1 MIWAAIKC
9 NTSVSHY
16 VKYVMQNNYNSFL
29 LQRAISLE
37 YLVWYVFCSIRQNAE
52 LAKLRQD
59 CIRLNKELTE
69 KNEALQAE
77 EQLKKS
83 LESKAA
89 MAEKQLAQ
97 LQVWSPPCS
106 LLLFLSK
113 SLHQKW
119 KEISLIKDLKM
130 PLIFLKCLAAW
141 ALASLV
147 FC

>member
-1 MIWAAIKC
+1 
-9 NTSVSHY
+9 
-16 VKYVMQNNYNSFL
+16 MQNNYNPFL

-37 YLVWYVFCSIRQNAE
+37 YLVYVFCSIRQNAE
-52 LAKLRQD
+52 LAKLHQD

-97 LQVWSPPCS
+97 LQV
-106 LLLFLSK
+106 
-113 SLHQKW
+113 
-119 KEISLIKDLKM
+119 
-130 PLIFLKCLAAW
+130 
-141 ALASLV
+141 
-147 FC
+147 